1 MPHQTSISS
10 SDQSRAA
17 SARLPGRRCRPAPT
31 ASRTAHST
39 AARRHL
45 RPRNRAPCCPG
56 RPGSGTARRP
66 APARVA
72 LRRRSV
78 PDARAVASRRRRAAR
93 SLRAMPRPRR
103 SRGRIRAEQR
113 DLESAVPSNG
123 SLDLRAAVLDEGP
136 QVLASLR
143 CHSSRLRRGNQ
154 HTREGP
160 LRDRGRLHS
169 PGTPASPALN
179 MVRRSVHSAHTSSAA
194 NENWSATL
202 R

>member
-1 MPHQTSISS
+1 MKKVKQ
-10 SDQSRAA
+10 RAVGLKVDEEVDVA
-17 SARLPGRRCRPAPT
+17 FL
-31 ASRTAHST
+31 
-39 AARRHL
+39 
-45 RPRNRAPCCPG
+45 
-56 RPGSGTARRP
+56 
-66 APARVA
+66 ARVA
-72 LRRRSV
+72 AC
-78 PDARAVASRRRRAAR
+78 D
-93 SLRAMPRPRR
+93 
-103 SRGRIRAEQR
+103 RAEQR

-123 SLDLRAAVLDEGP
+123 SLDLLAAVLDEGP

-179 MVRRSVHSAHTSSAA
+179 MVRRSAHSAHTSSAA